1 MLSTIYF
8 RVNKNSQKG
17 DNYECKN
24 AYYYVKSF
32 EKLIITRGIM
42 FQTKRTI
49 EFSMCDTAGILFFSR
64 VFELFH
70 SAYEEF
76 IQSGD
81 LEIDY
86 FKFEKY
92 AVPVLK
98 IEADFKAPIKLHE
111 TLNIVIKVTQIKNS
125 TFELTTNLIDENET
139 IRATVKSVHIFVHI
153 HDFSKANIP
162 NDILQIL
169 ITHQD

>member
-1 MLSTIYF
+1 
-8 RVNKNSQKG
+8 
-17 DNYECKN
+17 
-24 AYYYVKSF
+24 
-32 EKLIITRGIM
+32 M

-76 IQSGD
+76 IQTGD

-92 AVPVLK
+92 AVPILK

-111 TLNIVIKVTQIKNS
+111 TLNIAISVTQIKDS
-125 TFELTTNLIDENET
+125 TFELTTNLIDENDM
-139 IRATVKSVHIFVHI
+139 IRAVVKSVHIFVNI
-153 HDFSKANIP
+153 NDFSKTDIP

-169 ITHQD
+169 LANQD

>member
-1 MLSTIYF
+1 
-8 RVNKNSQKG
+8 
-17 DNYECKN
+17 
-24 AYYYVKSF
+24 
-32 EKLIITRGIM
+32 M

-49 EFSMCDTAGILFFSR
+49 EFSMCDRAGILFFSR
-64 VFELFH
+64 IFELFH

-76 IQSGD
+76 IQTGD

-111 TLNIVIKVTQIKNS
+111 ILTIIIKVTKIKDS
-125 TFELTTNLIDENET
+125 TFELTTNFIDENDT
-139 IRATVKSVHIFVHI
+139 IRATVKSVHIFVNI
-153 HDFSKANIP
+153 TDFSKTKIP
-162 NDILQIL
+162 NDIRQTL
-169 ITHQD
+169 IANQD

>member
-1 MLSTIYF
+1 
-8 RVNKNSQKG
+8 
-17 DNYECKN
+17 
-24 AYYYVKSF
+24 
-32 EKLIITRGIM
+32 M
-42 FQTKRTI
+42 FKTKRTI
-49 EFSMCDTAGILFFSR
+49 EFSMCDAAGILFFSR

-76 IQSGD
+76 IQTGE

-111 TLNIVIKVTQIKNS
+111 TLNIAIKVTQIKDS
-125 TFELTTNLIDENET
+125 TFELTTKFIDNNDT
-139 IRATVKSVHIFVHI
+139 IRAIVKSVHIFVNI
-153 HDFSKANIP
+153 RDFSKTNIP
-162 NDILQIL
+162 NDIRQIL
-169 ITHQD
+169 ISNQD

>member
-1 MLSTIYF
+1 
-8 RVNKNSQKG
+8 VNKNTQKR
-17 DNYECKN
+17 DNIECKN
-24 AYYYVKSF
+24 AYYYVKYF
-32 EKLIITRGIM
+32 EKLTINRGIM

-49 EFSMCDTAGILFFSR
+49 EFSMCDAAGILFFSR

-76 IQSGD
+76 IQTGD

-98 IEADFKAPIKLHE
+98 IEADFKAPIRLHE
-111 TLNIVIKVTQIKNS
+111 TLNIVIRVTQIKDS
-125 TFELTTNLIDENET
+125 TFELTTDLVDEKGT
-139 IRATVKSVHIFVHI
+139 TRATVKSVHIFVNI
-153 HDFSKANIP
+153 NDFSKTNIP
-162 NDILQIL
+162 DDIRQIL
-169 ITHQD
+169 VANSH

>member
-1 MLSTIYF
+1 
-8 RVNKNSQKG
+8 
-17 DNYECKN
+17 
-24 AYYYVKSF
+24 
-32 EKLIITRGIM
+32 M

-76 IQSGD
+76 IQTGD

-92 AVPVLK
+92 AVPILK
-98 IEADFKAPIKLHE
+98 IEADFKAPIRLHE
-111 TLNIVIKVTQIKNS
+111 TLNIVITVTQAKDS
-125 TFELTTNLIDENET
+125 TFELTTNFIDENGT
-139 IRATVKSVHIFVHI
+139 IRAIVKSVHIFVNI
-153 HDFSKANIP
+153 NDFSKTNIP
-162 NDILQIL
+162 DDIRQIL
-169 ITHQD
+169 ISNRD

>member
-1 MLSTIYF
+1 
-8 RVNKNSQKG
+8 
-17 DNYECKN
+17 
-24 AYYYVKSF
+24 
-32 EKLIITRGIM
+32 M

-76 IQSGD
+76 IQTGD

-92 AVPVLK
+92 AVPILK
-98 IEADFKAPIKLHE
+98 IEADFKAPIRLHE
-111 TLNIVIKVTQIKNS
+111 TLNIVITVTQVKDS
-125 TFELTTNLIDENET
+125 TFELTTNFIDENGT
-139 IRATVKSVHIFVHI
+139 IRAIVKSVHIFVNI
-153 HDFSKANIP
+153 NDFSKTNIP
-162 NDILQIL
+162 DDIRQIL
-169 ITHQD
+169 ISNRD